1 MDRARPG
8 RKQEAASSGRV
19 EPGDTESW
27 AVEGGDKGPD
37 PEPGGPLLLSAAL
50 FPVTW
55 GSGQAHTCACG
66 TAWPLRFSELPGHPG
81 SPTGHSGAPALVPGK
96 VPAAEGASS
105 AHPQLRPLLEI
116 VPLTLQVVARP
127 QMPPGLSFQTRA
139 LRPGCECPE
148 QVCLLMT
155 CRQTSQGPRCPPTRR
170 PTEGQAWPPSL
181 TLHLILTPP
190 RAHRGHSAGRSGLM
204 SPHGPLACGSDW
216 MSAPAA
222 HSLPPG
228 RRPGARD
235 SHRLLPPGPGPA
247 KVRRRVGGGGMTP
260 RGSPSRVSSGLLAV
274 GHFTQE

>member
-1 MDRARPG
+1 MPG
-8 RKQEAASSGRV
+8 E
-19 EPGDTESW
+19 
-27 AVEGGDKGPD
+27 
-37 PEPGGPLLLSAAL
+37 
-50 FPVTW
+50 
-55 GSGQAHTCACG
+55 
-66 TAWPLRFSELPGHPG
+66 
-81 SPTGHSGAPALVPGK
+81 
-96 VPAAEGASS
+96 VPAAEGCQLCPPSAASS
-105 AHPQLRPLLEI
+105 ARDRAPNSASGGAASDATWPQLPDQGSAARVR
-116 VPLTLQVVARP
+116 VPRAGV
-127 QMPPGLSFQTRA
+127 PPDDVPTDL
-139 LRPGCECPE
+139 P
-148 QVCLLMT
+148 
-155 CRQTSQGPRCPPTRR
+155 GPRCPPTRR